1 LLKQEALATLVA
13 NNKLGRLK
21 CVATEL
27 PPYARNNPEWLDDLS
42 ILLGTRIVGPEFGLE
57 PQDLKRSDLGFAK
70 RITVGK
76 YDTKILEGKKN
87 LERLEA
93 KMIIYKE
100 DHQKIIGDTD
110 RLDIKRRMEYLTNK
124 AAVIVVGYNTEL
136 ELREKGDRLDDA
148 LGATRAAIEEGYVP
162 GGGAA
167 LYRAASMVDLGMAP
181 YEIREAARVLLDS
194 CSRPLR
200 QIVTNAFEDPEQIL
214 KEYLEYNGTNI
225 GFNASSGKWEDL
237 VAAGV
242 IDPKKV
248 TRTALENSTS
258 IALLLIN
265 TEAVV
270 SDEPEKPSGWQPP
283 AGWRPPE
290 SSNLNHKY

>member
-1 LLKQEALATLVA
+1 
-13 NNKLGRLK
+13 
-21 CVATEL
+21 
-27 PPYARNNPEWLDDLS
+27 
-42 ILLGTRIVGPEFGLE
+42 
-57 PQDLKRSDLGFAK
+57 
-70 RITVGK
+70 
-76 YDTKILEGKKN
+76 
-87 LERLEA
+87 
-93 KMIIYKE
+93 
-100 DHQKIIGDTD
+100 
-110 RLDIKRRMEYLTNK
+110 
-124 AAVIVVGYNTEL
+124 
-136 ELREKGDRLDDA
+136 
-148 LGATRAAIEEGYVP
+148 
-162 GGGAA
+162 
-167 LYRAASMVDLGMAP
+167 MVDLRDAP
-181 YEIREAARVLLDS
+181 HEIRGAAQVLLDS
-194 CSRPLR
+194 CARPLR
-200 QIVTNAFEDPEQIL
+200 QIVTNAFEDPDQIL